1 MSRSGAKPGWYT
13 GSIFAMHPALG
24 LVELRP
30 ASGGFS
36 ILAPARK
43 FAALS
48 HRRGTGV
55 KFCIGYFG
63 GVVAV
68 QLLDAPR
75 ASTRVR
81 AHEKDRAA
89 AHG

>member
-1 MSRSGAKPGWYT
+1 
-13 GSIFAMHPALG
+13 MHPALG

-30 ASGGFS
+30 ASGAFS

-43 FAALS
+43 FAALA

-55 KFCIGYFG
+55 KFCIGDFG

-75 ASTRVR
+75 ASTRLR

>member
-1 MSRSGAKPGWYT
+1 
-13 GSIFAMHPALG
+13 
-24 LVELRP
+24 
-30 ASGGFS
+30 
-36 ILAPARK
+36 
-43 FAALS
+43 
-48 HRRGTGV
+48 V
-55 KFCIGYFG
+55 KFCIGDFG

-68 QLLDAPR
+68 QLLDTPR

>member
-13 GSIFAMHPALG
+13 GSISAMHPALG
-24 LVELRP
+24 LVELQPSSR
-30 ASGGFS
+30 AFA

-43 FAALS
+43 FEALA

-55 KFCIGYFG
+55 KFCIGDFG

-81 AHEKDRAA
+81 AHEKDRAV